1 MREGFPSEQ
10 RTMPWSNRGEEN
22 EVGTAVAYQ
31 AFGVVN
37 SKRIVKALAAL
48 ELH

>member
-1 MREGFPSEQ
+1 M
-10 RTMPWSNRGEEN
+10 MPWSNRGEEN
-22 EVGTAVAYQ
+22 AVGMAVAYQ

-37 SKRIVKALAAL
+37 FKRKVKALAAL

>member
-1 MREGFPSEQ
+1 MREGFHSEL
-10 RTMPWSNRGEEN
+10 RMMPWPNRGEEN

-37 SKRIVKALAAL
+37 FKRKVKALAAL